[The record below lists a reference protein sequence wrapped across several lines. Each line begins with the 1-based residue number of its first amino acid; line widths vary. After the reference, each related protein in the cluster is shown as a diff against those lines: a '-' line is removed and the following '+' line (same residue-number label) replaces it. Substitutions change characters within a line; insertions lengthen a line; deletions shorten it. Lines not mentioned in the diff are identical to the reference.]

1 MQEEPGERT
10 VISHFSAALVIYKLD
25 LSISVQIVLKFI
37 QHDSGPSHFFRMA
50 NRLPDTMKALIIE
63 GRGKATIIDSPPPKL
78 RDGLILVKT
87 TAVAV
92 NPSDWK
98 HIDFMWVGDPTG
110 TRPGLDYAGVI
121 LEIGPGVEKDLKV
134 GDRVCGICNGSCVK
148 SQFCLK
154 R

>member
-1 MQEEPGERT
+1 
-10 VISHFSAALVIYKLD
+10 
-25 LSISVQIVLKFI
+25 
-37 QHDSGPSHFFRMA
+37 MA
-50 NRLPDTMKALIIE
+50 NGVPDTMKAMIIE
-63 GRGKATIIDSPPPKL
+63 SRGKAAIIDSPLPKL

-98 HIDFMWVGDPTG
+98 HIDFMWVGNPTG

-121 LEIGPGVEKDLKV
+121 LEIGPGVDKNLKV
-134 GDRVCGICNGSCVK
+134 GDRVCGICNGSYVN
-148 SQFCLK
+148 SQFCFK